1 MPWVDLSDN
10 DPGGAD
16 QFVRAALRKCWHA
29 LPPDRQTVAEVERV
43 FRRLTERALRDLSED
58 SSEFPAS
65 EPLDTSEAA
74 EANGDF

>member
-16 QFVRAALRKCWHA
+16 QLVRSALRKCWHA

-43 FRRLTERALRDLSED
+43 FRRLTERALRDLLED
-58 SSEFPAS
+58 S
-65 EPLDTSEAA
+65 
-74 EANGDF
+74 GDFPVPEPVKTSDTVEGDEDI